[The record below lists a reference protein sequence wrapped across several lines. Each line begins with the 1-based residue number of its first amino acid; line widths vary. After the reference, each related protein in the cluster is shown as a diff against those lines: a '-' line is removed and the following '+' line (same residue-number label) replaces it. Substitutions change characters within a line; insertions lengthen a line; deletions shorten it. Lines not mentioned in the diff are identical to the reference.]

1 LNRFILTVGAILVLG
16 LGVIIGYSIVA
27 DSCQELSA
35 IYGIDVLEAVAE
47 GRNINCY

>member
-1 LNRFILTVGAILVLG
+1 MNRFILTIGAILVFG
-16 LGVIIGYSIVA
+16 LGIIMGYSIVA